1 MNKKNYADECCN
13 VRRLDTKRIGELLRS
28 GMPETCGQVLD
39 EVLDEVNFDDLHS
52 LVLRLYVCTDMYLE
66 AKSFCGELGISDE
79 EFMEQFGSVEELE
92 LALVTAENARR
103 NMHRMIRRCISW
115 RSEKCRENGNSVV
128 RDAREYIN
136 GHYMSSGL
144 SLTSVAEAVGIS
156 PAYLS
161 ALFKKETGHNL
172 SEYITGIR
180 IEHSKQLLCCTS
192 KLIYE
197 IAFEVGFQDY
207 RYFSQIFKKCTGQT
221 PRQFQNSAN
230 ICM

>member
-1 MNKKNYADECCN
+1 MNKNNYADECFN
-13 VRRLDTKRIGELLRS
+13 VRRLDTGRIGELLRS
-28 GMPETCGQVLD
+28 GMPDNCDKVLD
-39 EVLDEVNFDDLHS
+39 EVLDEVGFDELHS

-79 EFMEQFGSVEELE
+79 EFMGQFGSVEELE
-92 LALVTAENARR
+92 KMLITTDKARK
-103 NMHRMIRRCISW
+103 NLHDMIRRCIGW

-128 RDAREYIN
+128 RDAREYIKC
-136 GHYMSSGL
+136 HYMSSGL

-161 ALFKKETGHNL
+161 ALFKKETGRNL